1 MQQTSYKIAKD
12 LLSEPTYNL
21 IDVKLPA
28 LEKSNIFANLN
39 KATPFRQPVLNP
51 QNILKSICL
60 KKLSRLILAHF
71 NIDSNGNKF
80 DSLVTIVNKN
90 IDVFLISETKIDSL
104 SPYQRVHHTI

>member
-12 LLSEPTYNL
+12 FLSEPTYNL

-51 QNILKSICL
+51 
-60 KKLSRLILAHF
+60 RA
-71 NIDSNGNKF
+71 G
-80 DSLVTIVNKN
+80 
-90 IDVFLISETKIDSL
+90 
-104 SPYQRVHHTI
+104 